1 MTENLAQ
8 VGARHVDE
16 VRQVHRQLI
25 ERALHMRCLGYL
37 AQVKARLLTE
47 TLFEIDQSKKHLQ
60 STHREMTQQQA
71 FIAQQKA
78 GLERANRTL
87 RHIQGELEQR
97 VAVRTADLLQTNRVL
112 QKEIEERKEAE
123 IRLQDSEQ
131 RFRELLETAPDAMV
145 IIKESG
151 EIVLANRQVEQ
162 LFGYP
167 RKTLIGQPIEKLLP
181 KALHGNHRRHR
192 EHYLRQP
199 TIRPM
204 SERRDLY
211 GQHKNGAT
219 IPLEISLSPLRT
231 GEGLLISTAIRDI
244 SEHKRLENELCRYR
258 DHLEALVAERTA
270 ALTIANEELERFSYS
285 ISHDLRT
292 PLRAIDG
299 FSQALVDDYGNILDE
314 RAKSHLQRVR
324 NAAQRMG
331 WLIDDLLQLSR
342 ISRGKLKR
350 ERVNMSAIAKDAV
363 KLLRETQSGRVID
376 CKISPGLKVYADKGL
391 LRAMLDNLFDNAWKF
406 TATQEHAHVEFG
418 ALTQDGRRVFYIRDN
433 GVGFDMRHADQL
445 FGAFQRLHQQA
456 EFDGTGIGLATVQR
470 IIHRHGG
477 HIWAESAPDEGATF
491 YFTLR
496 DSPSDA
502 K

>member
-47 TLFEIDQSKKHLQ
+47 TLFEIDQSKKHLLSAHQ
-60 STHREMTQQQA
+60 EMTQQQA
-71 FIAQQKA
+71 FIAQQKD
-78 GLERANRTL
+78 GLERTNQTL
-87 RHIQGELEQR
+87 RQIQGELEQR
-97 VAVRTADLLQTNRVL
+97 VAARTADLLQTNRVL
-112 QKEIEERKEAE
+112 QQEIEDRKEAE
-123 IRLQDSEQ
+123 VRLQDSEQ

-145 IIKESG
+145 IIKETG
-151 EIVLANRQVEQ
+151 EIVLANRQVER

-167 RKTLIGQPIEKLLP
+167 RKALMGQPIEKLLP

-192 EHYLRQP
+192 EQYLRQP
-199 TIRPM
+199 AIRPM

-211 GQHKNGAT
+211 GQHKDGAT

-231 GEGLLISTAIRDI
+231 GDGLLISTAIRDI

-285 ISHDLRT
+285 VSHDLRT

-350 ERVNMSAIAKDAV
+350 ERVNMSAMAKDAV
-363 KLLRETQSGRVID
+363 KLLQETQPERLVDS
-376 CKISPGLKVYADKGL
+376 KIAPGLKVYADKGL

-418 ALTQDGRRVFYIRDN
+418 ALKQDGQRVFYIRDN

-445 FGAFQRLHQQA
+445 FGAFQRLHRQA

-477 HIWAESAPDEGATF
+477 DIWAESAPGEGATF
-491 YFTLR
+491 YFTLH